1 MLETVEGVYQD
12 GKVEL
17 KEYPPGVQR
26 ARVLVTF
33 LAEEDEGAER
43 RMLQYGKYA
52 SAIRFSEDDFK
63 AAEWHSES
71 TGNDG
76 R

>member
-17 KEYPPGVQR
+17 KEYPAGVQR

-33 LAEEDEGAER
+33 LTEEEEGAER
-43 RMLQYGKYA
+43 RILQYGKYA
-52 SAIRFSEDDFK
+52 GMIRFSEDDFK
-63 AAEWHSES
+63 AAEWHGEAA
-71 TGNDG
+71 GNDDG
-76 R
+76 